1 MPRADL
7 TDVQAPQ
14 AGSLRVLF
22 VALANDV
29 GIDRLP
35 AAMGA
40 LGAECAV
47 LCPPGYY
54 CALSRFI
61 RHRFALPAH
70 RGMWLGVPF
79 IRTRLEAAIGAWQ
92 ADFIVPLDNVA
103 AQLLRVIAQSASASS
118 RLRELLATSLGAPG
132 GYADACSRSGLM
144 RMAAALRIPAPRFCV
159 SRDPDEFLRCA
170 EAWGYPVVLK
180 IENTCGGHGVT
191 IASSPDELRRA
202 MAALHGGK
210 LGKRLRGL
218 ARSKVWSLA
227 GLDETAGAPPLLQSF
242 ARGVPAMRT
251 VSAWQGRVLEGVSF
265 IAERTHPGPTGP
277 STMVRYIENAQI
289 EDAARRLVL
298 AMGCSGFVS
307 FDFMLDEATGEV
319 ALIELNPRP
328 IGTTHLGRRFG
339 HDPCAALLA
348 CISPRVPM
356 PASPGAAAVDTVAL
370 FPKEIERDPESLWRL
385 RAADVYHDVPDDEP
399 AVLAAYLRRL
409 SRIHPGHSAAI
420 KDSLEA
426 WNMVPPRP
434 LSSNRVVIEGACSA
448 DAALARRARPAMSGG
463 R

>member
-1 MPRADL
+1 MPRAAL
-7 TDVQAPQ
+7 IDVQARQ

-35 AAMGA
+35 AALGA

-54 CALSRFI
+54 CAMSRFI

-79 IRTRLEAAIGAWQ
+79 IRTRLEAAIGAWP
-92 ADFIVPLDNVA
+92 ADLIVPLDNVA
-103 AQLLRVIAQSASASS
+103 AQLLRVIAKSVSASS
-118 RLRELLATSLGAPG
+118 RLRALLVTSLGAPE

-144 RMAAALRIPAPRFCV
+144 RMAAALQIPAPRFCV
-159 SRDPDEFLRCA
+159 SRDPSVFLRCA
-170 EAWGYPVVLK
+170 GEWGYPVVLK
-180 IENTCGGHGVT
+180 MENTCGGHGVT
-191 IASSPDELRRA
+191 IASSPDELRLA
-202 MAALHGGK
+202 MTALRGGSV
-210 LGKRLRGL
+210 GKRLRGL
-218 ARSKVWSLA
+218 ARNKVWSLA
-227 GLDETAGAPPLLQSF
+227 GIDDTAGAPPLLQSF

-277 STMVRYIENAQI
+277 STMVRSIENSQM
-289 EDAARRLVL
+289 EDAARRLVS

-348 CISPRVPM
+348 CISPQRPL
-356 PASPGAAAVDTVAL
+356 PAPPAVASVDTVAL
-370 FPKEIERDPESLWRL
+370 FPKEIEREPNSLWRL
-385 RAADVYHDVPDDEP
+385 RAADVYHDVPYDEP
-399 AVLAAYLRRL
+399 AVVTAYLRRL
-409 SRIHPGHSAAI
+409 SRLHPAHVAAI
-420 KDSLEA
+420 REAIEA
-426 WNMVPPRP
+426 WDLDPGRPPT
-434 LSSNRVVIEGACSA
+434 SNRVGIDGASSA
-448 DAALARRARPAMSGG
+448 DPAMTLGARAAMSAG